1 MASSSSSPSQSAEL
15 NYARYTSCVQQI
27 DDIKSQIK
35 DFGQDI
41 SMECD
46 LSEETKAK
54 IIGCLDMLTKQFE
67 QEYASIPSIKFDE
80 FFEPIRNVIYDHIP
94 EFFEDHWTCWI
105 TQMDDLCEYQK
116 KKMIQFMIERMKGTI
131 GSITPKKQEIL
142 KEFWEENTKRYK
154 ELVSEFGR
162 LTDPIIEK
170 VKTLFKAF
178 KVNLVQHKKFIEQN
192 KILEEKAKSKKRKF
206 GKNSVS
212 TIKKLARSP
221 TAMKALVEVL
231 PDFGG
236 GASSSSGDYG
246 TNLSYELP
254 EYFDVVVREFWPRAS
269 DCFLFMIK
277 SNLESK
283 GFFKTMTFQGAAK
296 NPSMLKHLLQY
307 ELIQNPE
314 NAELKTMYRFQ
325 CEDTKDDISK
335 PSQDE
340 DDDDAPLN
348 LAASASSTIDSLPSL
363 GGLGFESRNNSENTA
378 DKIAA
383 EAKRPND
390 VADTQE
396 QSIGDTQEQL
406 IESDE
411 DDGSENEKSDEDA
424 AEDEEN
430 E

>member
-41 SMECD
+41 SMELE

-54 IIGCLDMLTKQFE
+54 IIACLDMLTKQFE

-116 KKMIQFMIERMKGTI
+116 KKMIQFMIERLKGTI

-162 LTDPIIEK
+162 LTDPIIEQ

-206 GKNSVS
+206 GKQSVS

-236 GASSSSGDYG
+236 EASSSSGDYG
-246 TNLSYELP
+246 TSLSTELP
-254 EYFDVVVREFWPRAS
+254 RYFDDVVREFWPSA
-269 DCFLFMIK
+269 DECFLYMIK
-277 SNLESK
+277 QNLEAK
-283 GFFKTMTFQGAAK
+283 GLFTKKSFQCAMM
-296 NPSMLKHLLQY
+296 NPGMLKLLLQF

-314 NAELKTMYRFQ
+314 NAELKMMYQFK
-325 CEDTKDDISK
+325 CEDDGIK
-335 PSQDE
+335 PPQE
-340 DDDDAPLN
+340 DAPLQQVN
-348 LAASASSTIDSLPSL
+348 AGSSSSSTLRSESLPSMT
-363 GGLGFESRNNSENTA
+363 GLGLESRDNSGNTA
-378 DKIAA
+378 EKISA
-383 EAKRPND
+383 EALRPND
-390 VADTQE
+390 VDDTQE
-396 QSIGDTQEQL
+396 QSIG
-406 IESDE
+406 ESDE
-411 DDGSENEKSDEDA
+411 EDGGSDNKMS
-424 AEDEEN
+424 DEEN
-430 E
+430 AVEDEDFE